1 MIAGGLVLAFCFTF
15 IAGILNEENADTLM
29 AGYNTM
35 SDERKKKVDFKGLTL
50 LFKQTFYTMAVLI
63 AVLSLL
69 QLVVE
74 EERILI
80 VSIILISSFGPASLM
95 IRSKQYDSNSYKKWE
110 MPIQYSVISILV
122 AGGIV
127 LSFLL
132 WTQPP

>member
-1 MIAGGLVLAFCFTF
+1 MITGGLVLAFCFTF
-15 IAGILNEENADTLM
+15 IAGILNEENADSLM

-35 SDERKKKVDFKGLTL
+35 SDEKKKKVDFKGLTH

-69 QLVVE
+69 QLIVE

-80 VSIILISSFGPASLM
+80 VCIILISSFGPASLM
-95 IRSKQYDSNSYKKWE
+95 IRSKKYDSNSYKKWE
-110 MPIQYSVISILV
+110 MAIQYSVISILV

-132 WTQPP
+132 WTQPL